1 MWPWTRSLCIFLH
14 LECPSDNMDLA
25 QEHVSIPEKDFEIY
39 LVGQAAVLK
48 IFKAI
53 QELVV
58 LGSSVAIGQLPDV
71 LYLLE
76 VNRRILWHCIQS
88 WHVNPCGLMIKY
100 TISCSWE
107 RLAWCLILE
116 AFKARVDG
124 AVRQPGPE
132 GGVPVRSKG
141 LELHDLKGPFH
152 NANYSIIL
160 WFLDWLSKFGG
171 HHNGMLLPIEMT
183 KMKTWQPALCW
194 NHSIRIHYLH

>member
-1 MWPWTRSLCIFLH
+1 VIDGQVSKGLTARTYGSSSQLHHCLSMWPWTRSLCIFLH

-116 AFKARVDG
+116 AFKG
-124 AVRQPGPE
+124 WWGCE
-132 GGVPVRSKG
+132 
-141 LELHDLKGPFH
+141 
-152 NANYSIIL
+152 
-160 WFLDWLSKFGG
+160 
-171 HHNGMLLPIEMT
+171 T
-183 KMKTWQPALCW
+183 TWSRGRCPCL
-194 NHSIRIHYLH
+194 